1 MNCVMK
7 ITELKEKGLNFC
19 LIHPENLFHFA
30 PKSTVQSQFGTLQVP
45 QKGLFI
51 H

>member
-7 ITELKEKGLNFC
+7 SELNEKGFNFC

-30 PKSTVQSQFGTLQVP
+30 LKSTVQSQFGTLQPP
-45 QKGLFI
+45 QEGLFT